1 MRRTSIAITV
11 AAALVSI
18 SSGAGQVQADHD
30 SRQELKQI
38 LSEIGIQGNPR
49 TESFEA
55 TLVGFNEVPPIS
67 TTGRGRLEL
76 LLVPDLDVIAFRLTY
91 SNLEGGTSP
100 VTPAAAH
107 VHFAPPRV
115 NGGVMF
121 FFCGGPKPPCPAQGP
136 MGEAVVVTGAV
147 TATDI
152 VGPANQGIS
161 PGEFDAVE
169 RVLRSGLS
177 YANVH
182 TSTFAGGE
190 IRGQVRRD

>member
-1 MRRTSIAITV
+1 MRRTYIAITV
-11 AAALVSI
+11 AAALVSV
-18 SSGAGQVQADHD
+18 SSGVGQVQANDD
-30 SRQELKQI
+30 NREELKQI
-38 LSEIGIQGNPR
+38 LGEIGIQGSPR

-55 TLVGFNEVPPIS
+55 SLVGVNEVPPNS

-76 LLVPDLDVIAFRLTY
+76 LLVPDSDAIAFRLTY
-91 SNLEGGTSP
+91 SNLEGGNSP

-107 VHFAPPRV
+107 VHFASPRV

-121 FFCGGPKPPCPAQGP
+121 FLCGGPKPPCPAQGP

-147 TATDI
+147 TAADI
-152 VGPANQGIS
+152 VGPAEQGIS

-182 TSTFAGGE
+182 TSTFPDGE